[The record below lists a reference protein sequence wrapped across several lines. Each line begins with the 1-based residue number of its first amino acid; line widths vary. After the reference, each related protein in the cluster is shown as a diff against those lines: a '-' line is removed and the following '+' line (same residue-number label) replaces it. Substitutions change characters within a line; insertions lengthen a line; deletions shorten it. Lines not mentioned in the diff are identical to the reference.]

1 MRQASKPSRKS
12 GPPKTK
18 EQLQRYIPYL
28 VSQLSNRWNLEQSRE
43 LDNDG
48 INSVVLRTLA
58 VLYVHKSLT
67 VNEIATLAMTEQS
80 TTSRT
85 IDTMVSAGWV
95 ERTIAEQDLRRRV
108 IALTDEGEALLLRV
122 WPAMEK
128 NHAILTKGIAA
139 RDIDICAKVLVRMID
154 NMSESEY

>member
-1 MRQASKPSRKS
+1 MRQASEPSRKS

-58 VLYVHKSLT
+58 ALYVHKSLT

-139 RDIDICAKVLVRMID
+139 REIDICAKVLAKMID
-154 NMSESEY
+154 NMSESDY